1 MKILKYNEYMAESL
15 KSTLQADKEAKK
27 ANSAEIDKD
36 VEQLSDLL
44 GRFRDFFKDNELWSK
59 DEQETLLNNICLV
72 AQYPDPKGD
81 DIMKMVTCKNG
92 TFQEVMD
99 DPTSAEEF
107 IRYFIKK
114 SYSKDFDGKQKKGHT
129 IKIGL
134 GINEAKE
141 CCKEFV
147 ESLEKELKKHG
158 FAGDFVKV
166 KRLIEIDVNKLDSP
180 APTIP
185 SKTRASVA
193 FMIDSY
199 DECMKIFD
207 DGESKK

>member
-15 KSTLQADKEAKK
+15 KSTLLADKEAKK
-27 ANSAEIDKD
+27 ANSAEIDED
-36 VEQLSDLL
+36 VERLSDLL
-44 GRFRDFFKDNELWSK
+44 GKFRDFFEDDELWSK

-72 AQYPDPKGD
+72 AQYPDSKGD
-81 DIMKMVTCKNG
+81 DKMVTCKNG

-99 DPTSAEEF
+99 DHTSAEEF
-107 IRYFIKK
+107 LRYFIKK

-129 IKIGL
+129 IKVGL
-134 GINEAKE
+134 GINGAKE
-141 CCKEFV
+141 CCKEFI

-166 KRLIEIDVNKLDSP
+166 KKLIEIDVNKLD
-180 APTIP
+180 APPIP

-207 DGESKK
+207 DKESKK

>member
-27 ANSAEIDKD
+27 ANSAEIDKV

-44 GRFRDFFKDNELWSK
+44 FKFTDFFEDNELWSK

-72 AQYPDPKGD
+72 AQYPDSKGD
-81 DIMKMVTCKNG
+81 DVMKIVTCKNG
-92 TFQEVMD
+92 TLQEGID
-99 DPTSAEEF
+99 DGRNAVEF
-107 IRYFIKK
+107 IRYFLKK
-114 SYSKDFDGKQKKGHT
+114 SYSKDFNGKQQKGHT
-129 IKIGL
+129 IKVGL

-147 ESLEKELKKHG
+147 ESFEKELKKHG
-158 FAGDFVKV
+158 SAGDFVKV
-166 KRLIEIDVNKLDSP
+166 KGLVEIDVNKLD
-180 APTIP
+180 APP
-185 SKTRASVA
+185 RPPKTRASVA

-199 DECMKIFD
+199 DECMKIFR

>member
-15 KSTLQADKEAKK
+15 KSTLQADRGAKK
-27 ANSAEIDKD
+27 AHSAEIDKD
-36 VEQLSDLL
+36 IDQFGDLL
-44 GRFRDFFKDNELWSK
+44 IEFKDFFEDNELWSK

-72 AQYPDPKGD
+72 VQYPDSKGD
-81 DIMKMVTCKNG
+81 DVMKIVTCKNG
-92 TFQEVMD
+92 TLQEVED
-99 DPTSAEEF
+99 DETNAVEF
-107 IRYFIKK
+107 IRYFFEK
-114 SYSKDFDGKQKKGHT
+114 SYSKDFNGKQQKGHT

-158 FAGDFVKV
+158 SAGDFVKV
-166 KRLIEIDVNKLDSP
+166 KSLIEIDVNKPDAP
-180 APTIP
+180 ARPP
-185 SKTRASVA
+185 KTRASVA

-199 DECMKIFD
+199 DECMKIFND
-207 DGESKK
+207 RESKK

>member
-44 GRFRDFFKDNELWSK
+44 GKFRDFFEDNELWSK
-59 DEQETLLNNICLV
+59 DEQETLLSNICLV
-72 AQYPDPKGD
+72 AQYPDSKGD
-81 DIMKMVTCKNG
+81 DVMKMVTYKNG

-99 DPTSAEEF
+99 DHTSTEEF
-107 IRYFIKK
+107 IRHFIKK
-114 SYSKDFDGKQKKGHT
+114 SYSKDFDGKQKKGHA

-141 CCKEFV
+141 CCKAFV

-166 KRLIEIDVNKLDSP
+166 KRLIEIDVNKPDAP
-180 APTIP
+180 AIP

>member
-36 VEQLSDLL
+36 VEQLSDLF
-44 GRFRDFFKDNELWSK
+44 GRFKDFFEDNELWSK

-72 AQYPDPKGD
+72 AQYPDSKND

-92 TFQEVMD
+92 TFQEIMD

-107 IRYFIKK
+107 VRYFIKK

-180 APTIP
+180 TIP
-185 SKTRASVA
+185 SKTRANVA

>member
-27 ANSAEIDKD
+27 ANSAEIDKV

-44 GRFRDFFKDNELWSK
+44 NKFYNFFEDDDLWSK

-72 AQYPDPKGD
+72 AQYPDSKGD
-81 DIMKMVTCKNG
+81 DVMKIVTCKNG

-99 DPTSAEEF
+99 DETNAVEF
-107 IRYFIKK
+107 ITYFSKK
-114 SYSKDFDGKQKKGHT
+114 SYSKDFNGKQQKGHT

-158 FAGDFVKV
+158 SAGDFVKV
-166 KRLIEIDVNKLDSP
+166 KSLVEIDVNKPDAP
-180 APTIP
+180 ARPP
-185 SKTRASVA
+185 KTRASVA

>member
-36 VEQLSDLL
+36 VKQLGDLL
-44 GRFRDFFKDNELWSK
+44 NQFCKFFEDDDLWSK
-59 DEQETLLNNICLV
+59 DEQETLKDNICLV
-72 AQYPDPKGD
+72 AQYPVFDEV
-81 DIMKMVTCKNG
+81 MKMVTCKNG
-92 TFQEVMD
+92 TFQEIMD
-99 DPTSAEEF
+99 DETNAVEF
-107 IRYFIKK
+107 LRYFFKK
-114 SYSKDFDGKQKKGHT
+114 SYSKDFNGKQQKGHT
-129 IKIGL
+129 IKFGL

-147 ESLEKELKKHG
+147 ETLEKELKKHG
-158 FAGDFVKV
+158 SAGDFVKV
-166 KRLIEIDVNKLDSP
+166 KKLVEIDVNKP
-180 APTIP
+180 AAP
-185 SKTRASVA
+185 SRPPKTRASVA

-207 DGESKK
+207 DDESKK

>member
-44 GRFRDFFKDNELWSK
+44 GKFRDFFEDNELWSK

-72 AQYPDPKGD
+72 AQYPDSKGD
-81 DIMKMVTCKNG
+81 DVMKMVTCKNG

-99 DPTSAEEF
+99 EHTNAEEF

-114 SYSKDFDGKQKKGHT
+114 SYGKDFNGKQKKGHT

-166 KRLIEIDVNKLDSP
+166 KRLIEIDVNKPDAP
-180 APTIP
+180 AIP
-185 SKTRASVA
+185 SKARASVA

-207 DGESKK
+207 DGETKK

>member
-27 ANSAEIDKD
+27 ANSAEIDKAVD
-36 VEQLSDLL
+36 KFGDLL
-44 GRFRDFFKDNELWSK
+44 IEFRDFFEDNELWSK

-72 AQYPDPKGD
+72 AQYPDSKGD
-81 DIMKMVTCKNG
+81 DVMKMVTCKNG
-92 TFQEVMD
+92 TIQEVID
-99 DPTSAEEF
+99 DETNAVEF
-107 IRYFIKK
+107 IRYFFKK
-114 SYSKDFDGKQKKGHT
+114 SYSKNFNGKQQKGHT

-158 FAGDFVKV
+158 SAGDFVKV
-166 KRLIEIDVNKLDSP
+166 KRLEQIDVNKPNAP
-180 APTIP
+180 AIP

-199 DECMKIFD
+199 DECMKIFR

>member
-36 VEQLSDLL
+36 FEQFGSLL
-44 GRFRDFFKDNELWSK
+44 NEFEHFFEDNELWSK

-72 AQYPDPKGD
+72 AQYPDSKGD
-81 DIMKMVTCKNG
+81 DVMNMVTCKNG

-99 DPTSAEEF
+99 DETNAVEF

-129 IKIGL
+129 IKFGL

-158 FAGDFVKV
+158 SAGDFVKV
-166 KRLIEIDVNKLDSP
+166 KRLSEINVNKPDAP
-180 APTIP
+180 AIP
-185 SKTRASVA
+185 SKTKASVA